1 MEIIEAVENRPE
13 YDELCESVRILFIS
27 IKGTLDSAVEG

>member
-13 YDELCESVRILFIS
+13 YDELCESVRVFYIYQ
-27 IKGTLDSAVEG
+27 KGH